1 MYGSTI
7 ELKEQ
12 CQVNLFNFIRFP
24 VYNELKVINTYDW
37 IKATAVSKTNKAI
50 RGIRIT
56 IKIISLDPGNP
67 EVTKVISKWP
77 TAILAARR
85 TDKVIE
91 WIIFLT
97 ISIYTIKGI

>member
-1 MYGSTI
+1 MIG
-7 ELKEQ
+7 
-12 CQVNLFNFIRFP
+12 
-24 VYNELKVINTYDW
+24 

-56 IKIISLDPGNP
+56 IKIISVEPGNP

-85 TDKVIE
+85 TDKVI
-91 WIIFLT
+91 
-97 ISIYTIKGI
+97 G